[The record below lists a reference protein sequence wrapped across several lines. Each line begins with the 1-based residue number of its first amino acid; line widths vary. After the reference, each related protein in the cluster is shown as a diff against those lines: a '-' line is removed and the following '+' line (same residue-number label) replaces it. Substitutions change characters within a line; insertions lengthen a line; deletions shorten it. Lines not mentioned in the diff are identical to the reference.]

1 MYHTKLENC
10 VIRGIHLTSIIIN
23 ISAFDFQNPE
33 IEYEVGETCIKLPP
47 DCMNSQACYLFVSYK
62 YIPSKQLFS
71 FTQGTNE
78 TWVLFAVVPDRPH
91 DMVS

>member
-71 FTQGTNE
+71 FTQATNE